1 MTSFYLNGPQ
11 KWSQKVAKQVALA
24 NLPIC
29 MCTKEIYNTKELNNT
44 DENEEIYKKNTD
56 ENTDEYYVMKYT
68 YQYYAI
74 KFLYEF
80 YKTTFYR

>member
-1 MTSFYLNGPQ
+1 MQQNKLHWQ
-11 KWSQKVAKQVALA
+11 
-24 NLPIC
+24 
-29 MCTKEIYNTKELNNT
+29 IYQSACAPSKYTKELNNT

-56 ENTDEYYVMKYT
+56 ENSDEYYVMKYT